1 MKKFRALPS
10 IPRLILAVTAFLL
23 AMGLGAGI
31 AWWRTGHAAIIRV
44 FFQYPGA
51 IFIVGASAAE
61 LWLCCYCWRQFSRGE
76 IMRRA
81 WFLIMLAAGAHFT
94 GMVFSQFLGVD
105 SYLNPIM
112 YCDVPWV
119 DTAAE
124 HFRQIGI
131 LIGGPLQM
139 ALLACGLAL
148 VLRTYRRAG
157 LLPRLS
163 SSDWFLVTVL
173 AIYTMREAWQVVYF
187 VRAGSVV
194 TVYEALSWPSDPLLI
209 VLLFEAICIRR
220 SVLGMGR
227 GLIAKCWGAF
237 AVGIAMTA
245 LGDIGLWATW
255 NGYLSKPLAAAS
267 WYVWFLWSAAYA
279 LGPAYQVEAF
289 RRVRQT
295 AHQAAAR
302 RAAAA

>member
-1 MKKFRALPS
+1 MRRFRALPS
-10 IPRLILAVTAFLL
+10 IPRIIVAVTAFLL
-23 AMGLGAGI
+23 AVGLGAGI
-31 AWWRTGHAAIIRV
+31 GWWRTGQAAIIRV
-44 FFQYPGA
+44 FFHYPGA

-61 LWLCCYCWRQFSRGE
+61 LGLCWFCWRQFSRGE

-81 WFLIMLAAGAHFT
+81 WFLIMLAGGAHFA
-94 GMVFSQFLGVD
+94 GMVFSQLLGVD

-131 LIGGPLQM
+131 LFGGPLQM
-139 ALLACGLAL
+139 GLLACGLAL
-148 VLRTYRRAG
+148 VLRTYRQAG

-173 AIYTMREAWQVVYF
+173 ALYTLREAWQVIF
-187 VRAGSVV
+187 FIRAGSVV
-194 TVYEALSWPSDPLLI
+194 TLYEVLSWPSDPLLI
-209 VLLFEAICIRR
+209 VLLLEAIGIRR
-220 SVLGMGR
+220 SVLSMGR

-237 AVGIAMTA
+237 AVAIAITA
-245 LGDIGLWATW
+245 LGDIGLWASW
-255 NGYLSKPLAAAS
+255 NGYLPKPLEAVS

-279 LGPAYQVEAF
+279 TGPAYQVEAF
-289 RRVRQT
+289 RRVHQT
-295 AHQAAAR
+295 VHQVAAR
-302 RAAAA
+302 RAAA